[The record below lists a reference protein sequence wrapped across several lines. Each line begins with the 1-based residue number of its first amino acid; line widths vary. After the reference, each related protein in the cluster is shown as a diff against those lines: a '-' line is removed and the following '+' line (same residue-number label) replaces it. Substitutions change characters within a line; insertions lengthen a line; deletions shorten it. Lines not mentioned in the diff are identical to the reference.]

1 MIGDKLMTREFSDET
16 VGMNIPKNFI
26 PGVEKGFMEVCET
39 GRLKKIQH
47 LALNVHSLNVLILNV
62 KHLVSSHAKL
72 PLIQRFSTNLIEASL
87 TLFVISIYTRSLH

>member
-1 MIGDKLMTREFSDET
+1 MTREFSDET

-62 KHLVSSHAKL
+62 
-72 PLIQRFSTNLIEASL
+72 
-87 TLFVISIYTRSLH
+87 